1 MRIAL
6 ARVTVALAIASAA
19 VAAGAH
25 ARQGSPGAAPAPA
38 AAPAADR
45 AAARDRWLAIVDEFE
60 RWRDTVWPEEALANG
75 RPCPMPDRIADRSYR
90 GIGLRFT
97 EESEFLAR
105 LREIDPALLEGD
117 DLLGWRLLV
126 RQLDEGCRGFAFR
139 SFLMPVGGRGG
150 PQQDI
155 PQMADRMP
163 FRTPEDFE
171 NHVKR
176 LSAAPQWVTDV
187 KELLEMGMAEGRMPP
202 KATMVDVP
210 AQFDAVVAGGLQA
223 LRAPLANM
231 PASIPEER
239 RRELRAQAEEWTGQ
253 AVARLAE
260 LGDWLRKVYL
270 PACRD
275 TVAASD
281 LPDGR
286 AWYEHSLR
294 VHTTTDMT
302 ADEIHRTGLAEVARI
317 RAEMMRTIARTDWQA
332 ADPARAAMPEDARF
346 EAFVA
351 YLRADPRFY
360 AKTADEL
367 LARYRDV
374 CKRIDAKLPA
384 LFGTLP
390 RNPYGVQAVPRFMA
404 PTQTTAYYMPGSL
417 RAGNPGWFYANTHAL
432 DQRPLY
438 EAIPLALHEAV
449 PGHHLQ
455 ITVAQELP
463 AAREFRRDM
472 HFTAFVEGWAL
483 YAERLGIEMGFFADD
498 PYGDFGRLLYEM
510 WRATRLVVD
519 TGIHAFGWP
528 RQRAID
534 YMKANTALSELNIVR
549 EVDRYIDWP
558 GQACGYKV
566 GELRIRAMRARAED
580 ALGAA
585 FDVRAFHDAV
595 LGAGA
600 LPLDVLD
607 ARIDAWIAARRAQ
620 PASAQPSS

>member
-1 MRIAL
+1 MRIAVAFVMITCAFAPL
-6 ARVTVALAIASAA
+6 ATGRADAPGTSPSRAD
-19 VAAGAH
+19 
-25 ARQGSPGAAPAPA
+25 AR
-38 AAPAADR
+38 ADVR
-45 AAARDRWLAIVDEFE
+45 ARWLAIVDEYE
-60 RWRDTVWPEEALANG
+60 RWRDTVWPEEALASG
-75 RPCPMPDRIADRSYR
+75 RPCPVPDRIADRSYR

-117 DLLGWRLLV
+117 DLLGWQLLV
-126 RQLDEGCRGFAFR
+126 RQLDESCRGFAFR

-176 LSAAPQWVTDV
+176 LSAAPQWVIDV
-187 KELLEMGMAEGRMPP
+187 KELLEMGIAEGRMPP
-202 KATMVDVP
+202 KATMLEVP

-223 LRAPLANM
+223 LRAPLSRM
-231 PASIPEER
+231 PDSIPEDR
-239 RRELRAQAEEWTGQ
+239 KRELRAQADEWTGQ

-270 PACRD
+270 PACRE

-294 VHTTTDMT
+294 VHTTTAMT

-317 RAEMMRTIARTDWQA
+317 RAEMMQVIARTDWQG

-346 EAFVA
+346 AAFVE
-351 YLRADPRFY
+351 YLRTDPRFY
-360 AKTADEL
+360 AKSADEL

-390 RNPYGVQAVPRFMA
+390 RNPYGVQAVPKFMA

-463 AAREFRRDM
+463 AAQEFRRDM

-498 PYGDFGRLLYEM
+498 PYADFGRLLYEM

-566 GELRIRAMRARAED
+566 GELRIRAMRARAEQ
-580 ALGAA
+580 ALGDA

-600 LPLDVLD
+600 IPLDVLD
-607 ARIDAWIAARRAQ
+607 ARLDAWIAARKAQ